1 MTQLDPLCPDSTA
14 LSPFGGVHPLQFH
27 AGQIVALE
35 TAIARGGALL
45 AGIVEEER
53 AAQTE
58 ANRRITR
65 FWTQIGQHFRDHDDL
80 LLFAGTN
87 EVMVEGDYSPPK
99 PEYVEVQNGFNQ
111 TFVDAVRAAAGLAQ
125 AGVELAELAR
135 ERDLLVLVERLVAE
149 HEHGNLF
156 MCCGTPEVF
165 ES

>member
-58 ANRRITR
+58 ARACALAVSLS
-65 FWTQIGQHFRDHDDL
+65 L
-80 LLFAGTN
+80 LN
-87 EVMVEGDYSPPK
+87 SSPPETRLINHCYSLISPDK
-99 PEYVEVQNGFNQ
+99 AISVTGVYGAKKGAMPEVLKLMESPPESDQRQEY
-111 TFVDAVRAAAGLAQ
+111 RQ
-125 AGVELAELAR
+125 AMDWL
-135 ERDLLVLVERLVAE
+135 DLLVRTT
-149 HEHGNLF
+149 F
-156 MCCGTPEVF
+156 GT
-165 ES
+165 